1 MHTQW
6 LEMNYQIR
14 FFSFGQIKALVLNF
28 GLKHSI
34 HRQFPSL
41 ILSLFYPLSLYVH
54 LSFFISRFFSLSF
67 NLLSALLPYDYFSYL
82 LDFIFKISLCIS
94 LLVCTV
100 YISFLPSVLYCP
112 KRVYYV
118 TRTTGPY
125 YSTYSHTHTHI
136 HNSL

>member
-82 LDFIFKISLCIS
+82 LDFIFKISMCIS
-94 LLVCTV
+94 LLVCI
-100 YISFLPSVLYCP
+100 YIYILSFKCIVLSEESLLCYP
-112 KRVYYV
+112 YH
-118 TRTTGPY
+118 GPVLLNIL
-125 YSTYSHTHTHI
+125 SHPHPHT
-136 HNSL
+136 